1 MTRNRYATKIALA
14 TAIGFGIGVLLLII
28 GLNFE
33 SYPAVATV
41 EDIIHTPAAWAAHL
55 WSYELG
61 LPPHQEAAFAVVP
74 MVAAIL
80 QWTLFGSLI
89 GIWRCFTSSNKT

>member
-1 MTRNRYATKIALA
+1 MKAKRYAIRIALA
-14 TAIGFGIGVLLLII
+14 TAMGFGIGVLLLII

-33 SYPAVATV
+33 SYPVIATL
-41 EDIIHTPAAWAAHL
+41 EDIIHIPASWAAHY

-80 QWTLFGSLI
+80 QWTLLGSLI
-89 GIWRCFTSSNKT
+89 GIWRCFTSRHKT